1 MKHVIDKSALFILLT
16 SIAACTTLPRNPVV
30 VDKMLEAKISGIP
43 NVRAWSG
50 KFSKSFENDLLLSI
64 EQDKRYRLVQHTDP
78 AHASNMLL
86 LSGGGDYGAFGA
98 GFLQGWSKSGTR
110 PEFKLVTGISTGA
123 LMAAFAFLG
132 PEYDGVIKQA
142 YTTTNASNIYFLRWV
157 SFLWSDS
164 FTNTAP
170 FVRLIERYITQ
181 DILDKVALAHRQGR
195 RLLIGTTNL
204 DADRLVVWNMG
215 VIANSGHPE
224 ALALFR
230 QVILASSSI
239 PAVFP
244 PVLIEVDV
252 DGTPYDE
259 MHVDGG
265 VKAQL
270 FLVAATLDLA
280 DFSKKVSSVKKTTPR
295 RSIYI
300 IRNGEI
306 QPEPKQVKRNLIR
319 ITKRSFSSLIKAQAM
334 SDLERIYNISKE
346 YDLDFNL
353 VAIPA
358 DFKLSGSIGFSGT
371 EMNRLFKIGYEQGLK
386 KEVWLKHP
394 ATNQ

>member
-1 MKHVIDKSALFILLT
+1 M
-16 SIAACTTLPRNPVV
+16 IAGCTTLPRNPVL
-30 VDKMLEAKISGIP
+30 VDKMFDAKISGMP
-43 NVRAWSG
+43 GVRAWSG
-50 KFSKSFENDLLLSI
+50 KFSKALENDLLLSI
-64 EQDKRYRLVQHTDP
+64 KQDKAHRIVQHSDP
-78 AHASNMLL
+78 SHATNILL

-98 GFLQGWSKSGTR
+98 GFLQGWSDSGTR

-123 LMAAFAFLG
+123 LMATFAFLG
-132 PEYDGVIKQA
+132 PDYDRIIKQA
-142 YTTTNASNIYFLRWV
+142 YTTTNASNIYFLRWI

-181 DILDKVALAHRQGR
+181 DILNKVALAHRQGR
-195 RLLIGTTNL
+195 RLFIGTTNL

-215 VIANSGHPE
+215 VIANSDHPE
-224 ALALFR
+224 SLNLFR

-244 PVLIEVDV
+244 PVFIKVDV
-252 DGTPYDE
+252 EGTSYDE

-270 FLVAATLDLA
+270 FLLAATMDLSE
-280 DFSKKVSSVKKTTPR
+280 FSEKVGSVKKSTPR

-306 QPEPKQVKRNLIR
+306 EPEPKQVQRNLVR

-334 SDLERIYNISKE
+334 SDLERVYNISKE
-346 YDLDFNL
+346 YNLDFNL

-358 DFKLSGSIGFSGT
+358 DFKPSGSIGFSGN
-371 EMNRLFKIGYEQGLK
+371 EMNRLFKLGHEQGLK
-386 KEVWLKHP
+386 KEVWLKQP
-394 ATNQ
+394 TVNQ